1 MVFIE
6 EKKLMFQ
13 VFSITF
19 FVKFQEDFVVLPLL
33 HMILRGNPGVCHAM
47 VGTGL
52 PVLVFSKPNITRPKL
67 LLVKRIVNLWC

>member
-13 VFSITF
+13 VFSIKF

-47 VGTGL
+47 AGTGMV
-52 PVLVFSKPNITRPKL
+52 PCTCVFQTKYCQT
-67 LLVKRIVNLWC
+67 